1 MKSMKKHTLFT
12 APRHVGSQNFVKITS
27 GYMAAF
33 NSLYRIKAVLTV
45 PSYENGIWLYL
56 EFKAVIV
63 LPTITHKYGNYPY
76 GNYVGNAPVGKVIT
90 LNT

>member
-1 MKSMKKHTLFT
+1 MLCKKKSLISKFWKNHDAFHTVYDFFILNNYIYCRFYVKSKK
-12 APRHVGSQNFVKITS
+12 VVNV
-27 GYMAAF
+27 
-33 NSLYRIKAVLTV
+33 VL
-45 PSYENGIWLYL
+45 WL

-63 LPTITHKYGNYPY
+63 LPTITHNYGNYRY